1 MTAGDLPPRAPVP
14 LDLTPASPA
23 DLATIAAVLE
33 DARRWLA
40 GRAIAQWPR
49 PFADASIAEKIAA
62 GEFWVARL
70 DGWPVAVVRLLWAD
84 PLFWGEREQGDAVY
98 VHTLAVRRDH
108 AGRGIGALVLRWAE
122 GRARARRR
130 RFLRLDYMADNRAL
144 VGYYEREGF
153 ALLGPARIGAATVM
167 LLEKAV
173 DF

>member
-14 LDLTPASPA
+14 LDLAPASAA

-49 PFADASIAEKIAA
+49 PFADAWIAAKIAA

-70 DGWPVAVVRLLWAD
+70 DGVPVAVVRLLWAD
-84 PLFWGEREQGDAVY
+84 PLFWGERERGDAAY

-108 AGRGIGALVLRWAE
+108 AGRGIGARVLRWADD
-122 GRARARRR
+122 RARARRR
-130 RFLRLDYMADNRAL
+130 RFLRLDCMVDNPAL
-144 VGYYEREGF
+144 VAYYEREGF
-153 ALLGPARIGAATVM
+153 TPLGPARVGMTTVM
-167 LLEKAV
+167 LLEKAI
-173 DF
+173 DR